1 MAELRCYVFLDSL
14 QPQYASFLGSVAQ
27 GFLPTPGE
35 ASLFVEIAPGME
47 IMRVTDVA
55 LKATHVKPGMLII
68 ERLYGMLEIHS
79 ESQADVRAAGRAI
92 LEMLGLREEDR
103 VKPEIFSSQ
112 VIRNISPY
120 HTQLI
125 NRSRHGDM
133 ILPGQSLY
141 VMEVAPAGYAA
152 LAANEAEKSANIN
165 ILEVRAF
172 GSFGRVYLGGEE
184 RDIDVAYRAAEA
196 AIESVAGQAGR
207 KLLEDRRQKTEDRRQ
222 KGTSPEGL
230 HDSVFCLLTSAFYF
244 QSQKRSEP

>member
-14 QPQYASFLGSVAQ
+14 QPQYASFLGTVAQ

-35 ASLFVEIAPGME
+35 ASLFIEIAPGMD

-55 LKATHVKPGMLII
+55 LKATNVKPGMLII
-68 ERLYGMLEIHS
+68 ERLYGMLEVHS
-79 ESQADVRAAGRAI
+79 ESQADVREAGRAI
-92 LEMLGLREEDR
+92 LEMLGLREDDR
-103 VKPEIFSSQ
+103 VKPEIASSQ
-112 VIRNISPY
+112 VIRNLSPY

-133 ILPGQSLY
+133 IKPGQSLY

-152 LAANEAEKSANIN
+152 LAANEAEKAANIN

-184 RDIDVAYRAAEA
+184 RDIDVAYRAAEQ
-196 AIESVAGQAGR
+196 AIASVAGKAGR
-207 KLLEDRRQKTEDRRQ
+207 
-222 KGTSPEGL
+222 P
-230 HDSVFCLLTSAFYF
+230 
-244 QSQKRSEP
+244 

>member
-35 ASLFVEIAPGME
+35 ASLFVEIAPGMD
-47 IMRVTDVA
+47 IMRVMDVA

-68 ERLYGMLEIHS
+68 ERMYGMLELHS
-79 ESQADVRAAGRAI
+79 DSLADVRAAGLAI
-92 LEMLGLREEDR
+92 LDMLDLKEADR
-103 VKPEIFSSQ
+103 IKPEITSSQ

-152 LAANEAEKSANIN
+152 LAANEAEKAANIN

-172 GSFGRVYLGGEE
+172 GSFGRLYLGGEE
-184 RDIDVAYRAAEA
+184 RDIDVAFRAAEQ
-196 AIESVAGQAGR
+196 AIGSVSG
-207 KLLEDRRQKTEDRRQ
+207 KTG
-222 KGTSPEGL
+222 K
-230 HDSVFCLLTSAFYF
+230 V
-244 QSQKRSEP
+244 